1 MRPFSLLIKPVS
13 ADCNLRCKYCF
24 YLEKC
29 HLYPDVKRHR
39 MADEILEQLV
49 KSYMTTPPPSY
60 SFAWQGGEPTLMGV
74 EFFRLTCYAL
84 RIDNPE

>member
-24 YLEKC
+24 CLEKC

-49 KSYMTTPPPSY
+49 KSYMTTPQPSY